1 MKLPNIRQ
9 GTAATALLCAA
20 LTAHGCASSAPEP
33 STPGWTAEDSDRL
46 VALHERHRLPGLED
60 RRFGY
65 DAYWEAVLP
74 TISENPIF
82 RVDTAGTSA
91 EGRAIRRVSFGEGPV
106 PVLLWSQMHGNE
118 STASMA
124 LADLF
129 SFLGS
134 EPDHPLATTLGQA
147 LTLHLIPMLN
157 PDGAERFQR
166 RNAQG
171 VDVNRDAR
179 ALVTP
184 EARALK
190 DTRDQVEP
198 AFAFNLH
205 DQGIGTRV
213 GNTDR
218 GAAIALLS
226 PPAGPSR
233 EVNDVRRAAI
243 EVAGVIRQAVNP
255 LVPGHVARYDD
266 TFEPRAFGDLITQWG
281 ASTILVETGGWAGD
295 PQKQYLRQVNFV
307 GILAALESIASGRHE
322 GVPQTVYTSLPMNGR
337 RIADLKLS
345 GGTLVIPGLPPLRAD
360 VLVGYADNLARTG
373 GSISDI
379 GDLAETEAMDTV
391 DLAGRF
397 LHPFG
402 PALDAADG
410 GQLQPGA
417 PAHFRITADEAG
429 NRLLWV
435 LDGGAPPEGVGGR

>member
-1 MKLPNIRQ
+1 MKLPRFRL
-9 GTAATALLCAA
+9 GFPALGLICLAVA
-20 LTAHGCASSAPEP
+20 AHGCASSGPEP
-33 STPGWTAEDSDRL
+33 SPPGWTAEDSERL
-46 VALHERHRLPGLED
+46 VALYERHRLPGLED

-65 DAYWEAVLP
+65 DEYWGAVLP
-74 TISENPIF
+74 AISGNRLF
-82 RVDTAGTSA
+82 RIDTAGTSA
-91 EGRAIRRVSFGEGPV
+91 EGRAIRRVSHGEGPV
-106 PVLLWSQMHGNE
+106 TVLLWSQMHGNE

-134 EPDHPLATTLGQA
+134 DPNHPLAATIHGA
-147 LTLHLIPMLN
+147 LTLHFIPMLN

-190 DTRDQVEP
+190 DVRDDVEP

-213 GNTDR
+213 GSTDR
-218 GAAIALLS
+218 GVAIALLS

-281 ASTILVETGGWAGD
+281 ASTILIETGGWAGD
-295 PQKQYLRQVNFV
+295 PQKQYLREVNFV
-307 GILAALESIASGRHE
+307 GILAALESIATGGHE
-322 GVPQTVYTSLPMNGR
+322 RVPQTVYTSLPMNGR

-345 GGTLVIPGLPPLRAD
+345 GATVVIPGLAPLRAD
-360 VLVGYADNLARTG
+360 VLVGYADNLVRTG
-373 GSISDI
+373 GAISDI
-379 GDLAETEAMDTV
+379 GDLAEAEAMDTLN
-391 DLAGRF
+391 LAGLF

-402 PALDAADG
+402 PALDTADG

-417 PAHFRITADEAG
+417 PAHFRITEDEAG
-429 NRLLWV
+429 DRLLWV
-435 LDGGAPPEGVGGR
+435 FEGGPPDAQREER